1 MNYKG
6 LLLLITS
13 IMTALAVTWLNNFWL
28 SYQTFISI
36 KNERQ
41 IDYYLSDFS
50 LLNTSAEG
58 ELKYY
63 LQGRHLVHKNSTGG
77 SEIFQPTIQ
86 ATDSDG
92 QTLLIQAE
100 KAQQKKTQGVIEL
113 AGSVLIKKIHNKNK
127 STSKHLQ
134 SEQLSHHSSD
144 FILET
149 KNLSFDPIKREIF
162 TDAMIT
168 LTTKDGSLT
177 GTGLHSQL
185 DQQELRILSNVHA
198 KFDPNP

>member
-6 LLLLITS
+6 LLLVIFS
-13 IMTALAVTWLNNFWL
+13 IIIALSVTWLNNFWL
-28 SYQTFISI
+28 SYQEFVSA

-50 LLNTSAEG
+50 LLNTSADG
-58 ELKYY
+58 TMKYY
-63 LQGRHLVHKNSTGG
+63 LKGQHLVHKNSTGG
-77 SEIFQPTIQ
+77 SEIFRPIIQ
-86 ATDSDG
+86 AADSDG
-92 QTLLIQAE
+92 QYLLIHAE
-100 KAQQKKTQGVIEL
+100 KAQQKKTEGIIEL
-113 AGSVLIKKIHNKNK
+113 AGAVRIEKTNNQNNLTANN
-127 STSKHLQ
+127 
-134 SEQLSHHSSD
+134 LSSNQIDNTSD
-144 FILET
+144 FSLKT

-168 LTTKDGSLT
+168 LTTKDALLT
-177 GTGLHSQL
+177 GTGLQSKL

>member
-6 LLLLITS
+6 LLLLIAS
-13 IMTALAVTWLNNFWL
+13 IITALAVTWLNSFWL
-28 SYQTFISI
+28 SYQEFVSI
-36 KNERQ
+36 QNERQ

-50 LLNTSAEG
+50 LLNTSADG

-92 QTLLIQAE
+92 QTLLIHAE
-100 KAQQKKTQGVIEL
+100 KAQQKNTQGVIEL
-113 AGSVLIKKIHNKNK
+113 VGSVLIKKTNNKNK
-127 STSKHLQ
+127 STSKQLQ
-134 SEQLSHHSSD
+134 SEQSNKFSSG
-144 FILET
+144 FTLKT
-149 KNLSFDPIKREIF
+149 KHLSFDPIKREIF
-162 TDAMIT
+162 TDAMII

>member
-6 LLLLITS
+6 LLLLIAS
-13 IMTALAVTWLNNFWL
+13 ITTALAVTWLNSFWL
-28 SYQTFISI
+28 SYQEFISAT
-36 KNERQ
+36 NERQ

-50 LLNTSAEG
+50 LLNTSADG
-58 ELKYY
+58 DLKYY

-77 SEIFQPTIQ
+77 SEIFQPSIQ

-92 QTLLIQAE
+92 QNLLIYAE
-100 KAQQKKTQGVIEL
+100 KAQQKKTQGTIEL
-113 AGSVLIKKIHNKNK
+113 AGSVLIKKTAHQNKLAPNNV
-127 STSKHLQ
+127 TRN
-134 SEQLSHHSSD
+134 QLENNPSD
-144 FILET
+144 FILTT
-149 KNLSFDPIKREIF
+149 KNLSFDPVKREIF

-168 LTTKDGSLT
+168 LTTKDGLLT